1 MKVVAIIQ
9 ARMGSTRLPG
19 KVLLEVL
26 PGRTMLDV
34 TIERIR
40 ACKRISE
47 VVIAVPD
54 SRDNDPVAC
63 EAARCGAKVFR
74 GSEEDVLGRYVGAA
88 VAFEADLV
96 VRVTSDCP
104 LSDPA
109 VIDLHVERM
118 QQRWHEVDF
127 VTNMMHQTFPLG
139 ISFEAMPLDTLAR
152 MDRLSTTAYLRE
164 HVTTIA
170 YERPEWFIV
179 DHILDDADRSEM
191 RWTVDYPEDLEFVRA
206 VFRGLYI
213 PERIFSKADILEF
226 LAQNPDVVKI
236 NAHVGK

>member
-1 MKVVAIIQ
+1 VKVVAIIQ

-26 PGRTMLDV
+26 PARTMLDV
-34 TIERIR
+34 TIERVR
-40 ACKRISE
+40 ACKRINE
-47 VVIAVPD
+47 VIIAVPD
-54 SRDNDPVAC
+54 SRDNDVIAC
-63 EAARCGAKVFR
+63 EAVRCGAKVFR

-127 VTNMMHQTFPLG
+127 VTNMMRPTFPLG
-139 ISFEAMPLDTLAR
+139 ISVEAMPLDTLAR

-179 DHILDDADRSEM
+179 DHVLNDADRSSM
-191 RWTVDYPEDLEFVRA
+191 RWTVDYPEDLEFARA
-206 VFRGLYI
+206 VFRALYTLG
-213 PERIFSKADILEF
+213 RIFLKADILDF
-226 LAQNPDVVKI
+226 LVKSPDIAKI
-236 NAHVGK
+236 NAHAGK